1 MSKKMQK
8 IDTIFAFCVVN
19 SKICVT
25 FVNRINFLIK
35 FIVTMKKFFT
45 LTAVLA
51 AALTLSSCDCFK
63 KMAQNPDGIEVTCTP
78 EVLVLN
84 NGKIAADVSAT
95 IPAAYFNKKAALKVT
110 PVLFFEGG
118 AVAGETLLLQG
129 EKVASN
135 GMVVSSKEAMSINRH
150 IEFDYQPAMD
160 ACELKL
166 LVEVKCKSGKCK
178 EFTLINANTGAVL
191 TAEQLA
197 VVAKEDEAAYALKSE
212 CGRKIA
218 TGLNILQKDID
229 FAVAMAPEVNNYK
242 NVNTTVV
249 TADLVYKIN
258 SSVLSKKA
266 AATEEVNALKESV
279 ESYLGNDRAAQS
291 VYVKGYASPDG
302 PEKFNDKLSD
312 KRSQSGLKA
321 VQQLLK
327 DTGLTI
333 DAAAYG
339 EDWEGFKQAVAA
351 SDIKDKD
358 LILQVLSMYSSSA
371 EREKEI
377 KNLASVFSD
386 LKTEVLPQLRR
397 AQIVN
402 TIDVT
407 GKTDAE
413 MVALIQ
419 QGRTAELALEELL
432 HIAEV
437 NPEVAEVALKAAA
450 ENYNDPRAYNN
461 LGIVLAKEG
470 DYDGA
475 LKALDK
481 AAKAGSKSEE
491 LNNNYALVYLAMG
504 ETNKAA
510 VYAQGANAEVQAL
523 AAAANGEYAAAS
535 QNLEGYNAALAQV
548 QQGNLAAAKSS
559 LAEDESAKADYLR
572 AVIAAKEGNNDVAK
586 AALQSAIAKDP
597 SLAKKAAKDV
607 NLATL
612 R

>member
-1 MSKKMQK
+1 
-8 IDTIFAFCVVN
+8 
-19 SKICVT
+19 
-25 FVNRINFLIK
+25 
-35 FIVTMKKFFT
+35 MKKIFT
-45 LTAVLA
+45 LTVVLA

-63 KMAQNPDGIEVTCTP
+63 KMAKDPAAIQVTCTP

-84 NGKIAADVSAT
+84 NGKIAADVTAT
-95 IPAAYFNKKAALKVT
+95 IPSDYFNKKAALQVT

-129 EKVASN
+129 SKVKAN
-135 GMVVSSKEAMSINRH
+135 GLVVDNGETMSLTRH
-150 IEFDYQPAMD
+150 LEFDYQPAMD

-178 EFTLINANTGAVL
+178 EFTLINANNGAIL
-191 TAEQLA
+191 TKEQLE
-197 VVAKEDEAAYALKSE
+197 VVAKNDEAAYALKSE

-218 TGLNILQKDID
+218 VGLNVLQKDID
-229 FAVAMAPEVNNYK
+229 FASAMATEQNNYK

-266 AATEEVNALKESV
+266 TETEEVAALKSSV
-279 ESYLGNDRAAQS
+279 EGYLNNDRAAQS

-321 VQQLLK
+321 VQKLLA
-327 DTGLTI
+327 DTGLNI

-339 EDWEGFKQAVAA
+339 EDWDGFKAAVAA

-358 LILQVLSMYSSSA
+358 LILQVLSMYTSSA

-377 KNLASVFSD
+377 KNLASVFGA
-386 LKTEVLPQLRR
+386 LKTDVLPQLRR

-413 MVALIQ
+413 MVALIKE
-419 QGRTAELALEELL
+419 GRASELSLEELL
-432 HIAEV
+432 HIAEAQ
-437 NPEVAEVALKAAA
+437 PEVAEVALKTAA
-450 ENYNDPRAYNN
+450 ETYNDARAYNN
-461 LGIVLAKEG
+461 LAIALAKQG
-470 DYDGA
+470 DFDGA
-475 LKALDK
+475 LKALDN

-491 LNNNYALVYLAMG
+491 LNDNYALVYLAMG
-504 ETNKAA
+504 ETDKAA
-510 VYAQGANAEVQAL
+510 TYAQGANAEVQAL
-523 AAAANGEYAAAS
+523 AAAAQGEYAAAS
-535 QNLEGYNAALAQV
+535 KNLEGYNAAIVQV
-548 QQGNLAAAKSS
+548 QEGNLAAAKNSI
-559 LAEDESAKADYLR
+559 ANDDSAKADYLR
-572 AVIAAKEGNNDVAK
+572 AVIAAKEGNTEEAK
-586 AALQSAIAKDP
+586 AALQTAISKDA

-607 NLATL
+607 NLAAL

>member
-1 MSKKMQK
+1 
-8 IDTIFAFCVVN
+8 
-19 SKICVT
+19 
-25 FVNRINFLIK
+25 
-35 FIVTMKKFFT
+35 MKKILT
-45 LTAVLA
+45 LTVVLA

-63 KMAQNPDGIEVTCTP
+63 KMAKNPDAIQVTCTP

-84 NGKIAADVSAT
+84 NGKIAADLSAS
-95 IPAAYFNKKAALKVT
+95 IPADYFNKKAALQVT

-118 AVAGETLLLQG
+118 AVAGETILLQG
-129 EKVASN
+129 EKIEAN
-135 GMVVSSKEAMSINRH
+135 GLVVTNGETMSLTRH

-166 LVEVKCKSGKCK
+166 LVEVKCKGGKCK
-178 EFTLINANTGAVL
+178 EFTLINANTGAIL
-191 TAEQLA
+191 TAEQLE
-197 VVAKEDEAAYALKSE
+197 VVAKNDEAAYALKSE
-212 CGRKIA
+212 CGRKVA
-218 TGLNILQKDID
+218 VGLNVLQKDID
-229 FAVAMAPEVNNYK
+229 FASAMATEQNNYK

-266 AATEEVNALKESV
+266 TETAEVAALKESV
-279 ESYLGNDRAAQS
+279 EGYLNNDRAAQS

-321 VQQLLK
+321 VQKLLAE
-327 DTGLTI
+327 TGLNI

-339 EDWEGFKQAVAA
+339 EDWDGFKAAVAA

-358 LILQVLSMYSSSA
+358 LILQVLGMYTSSA

-377 KNLASVFSD
+377 KNLASVFGA
-386 LKTEVLPQLRR
+386 LKTDVLPQLRR

-413 MVALIQ
+413 MVALIKE
-419 QGRTAELALEELL
+419 GRVAELSLEELL

-437 NPEVAEVALKAAA
+437 EPSVAEVALKAAA
-450 ENYNDPRAYNN
+450 ETYNDARAYNN
-461 LGIVLAKEG
+461 LAIALAKQG
-470 DYDGA
+470 DFDGA

-491 LNNNYALVYLAMG
+491 LNDNYALVYLAMG
-504 ETNKAA
+504 ETDKAA
-510 VYAQGANAEVQAL
+510 TYAQGANAEVQAL
-523 AAAANGEYAAAS
+523 AAAAKGEYAAAS
-535 QNLEGYNAALAQV
+535 KNLEGYNAAIVQV
-548 QQGNLAAAKSS
+548 QEGNLAAAKNSI
-559 LAEDESAKADYLR
+559 ANDESAKADYLR
-572 AVIAAKEGNNDVAK
+572 AVIAAKEGNVEAAK
-586 AALQSAIAKDP
+586 AALQTAISKDA

-607 NLATL
+607 NLAAL

>member
-1 MSKKMQK
+1 
-8 IDTIFAFCVVN
+8 
-19 SKICVT
+19 
-25 FVNRINFLIK
+25 
-35 FIVTMKKFFT
+35 MKKILT
-45 LTAVLA
+45 LTVVLA

-63 KMAQNPDGIEVTCTP
+63 KMAKNPDAIQVTCTP

-84 NGKIAADVSAT
+84 NGKIAADLSAS
-95 IPAAYFNKKAALKVT
+95 IPADYFNKKAALQVT

-118 AVAGETLLLQG
+118 AVAGETILLQG
-129 EKVASN
+129 EKIEAN
-135 GMVVSSKEAMSINRH
+135 GLVVTNGETMSLTRH

-166 LVEVKCKSGKCK
+166 LVEVKCKGGKCK
-178 EFTLINANTGAVL
+178 EFTLVNANTGAIL
-191 TAEQLA
+191 TAEQLE
-197 VVAKEDEAAYALKSE
+197 VVAKDDEAAYALKSE
-212 CGRKIA
+212 CGRKVA
-218 TGLNILQKDID
+218 VGLNVLQKDID
-229 FAVAMAPEVNNYK
+229 FASAMATEQNNYK

-266 AATEEVNALKESV
+266 TQTAEVAALKESV
-279 ESYLGNDRAAQS
+279 EGYLNNDRAAQS

-321 VQQLLK
+321 VQKLLAE
-327 DTGLTI
+327 TGLNI

-339 EDWEGFKQAVAA
+339 EDWDGFKAAVAA

-358 LILQVLSMYSSSA
+358 LILQVLGMYTSSA

-377 KNLASVFSD
+377 KNLASVFGA
-386 LKTEVLPQLRR
+386 LKTDVLPQLRR

-413 MVALIQ
+413 MVALIKE
-419 QGRTAELALEELL
+419 GRVAELSLEELL

-437 NPEVAEVALKAAA
+437 EPSVAEAALKAAA
-450 ENYNDPRAYNN
+450 ETYNDARAYNN
-461 LGIVLAKEG
+461 LAIALAKQG
-470 DYDGA
+470 DFDGA

-491 LNNNYALVYLAMG
+491 LNDNYALVYLAMG
-504 ETNKAA
+504 ETDKAA
-510 VYAQGANAEVQAL
+510 TYAQGANAEVQAL
-523 AAAANGEYAAAS
+523 AAAAKGEYAAAS
-535 QNLEGYNAALAQV
+535 KNLEGYNAAIVQV
-548 QQGNLAAAKSS
+548 QEGNLAAAKNSI
-559 LAEDESAKADYLR
+559 ANDESAKADYLR
-572 AVIAAKEGNNDVAK
+572 AVIAAKEGNVEAAK
-586 AALQSAIAKDP
+586 AALQTAISKDA

-607 NLATL
+607 NLAAL

>member
-1 MSKKMQK
+1 
-8 IDTIFAFCVVN
+8 
-19 SKICVT
+19 
-25 FVNRINFLIK
+25 
-35 FIVTMKKFFT
+35 MKKIFT
-45 LTAVLA
+45 LTVVLA

-63 KMAQNPDGIEVTCTP
+63 KMAKDPAAIQVTCTP

-84 NGKIAADVSAT
+84 NGKIAADVTAT
-95 IPAAYFNKKAALKVT
+95 IPSDYFNKKAALQVT

-129 EKVASN
+129 SKVKAN
-135 GMVVSSKEAMSINRH
+135 GLVVDNGETMSLTRH
-150 IEFDYQPAMD
+150 LEFDYQPAMD

-178 EFTLINANTGAVL
+178 EFTLINANNGAIL
-191 TAEQLA
+191 TKEQLE
-197 VVAKEDEAAYALKSE
+197 VVAKNDEAAYALKSE

-218 TGLNILQKDID
+218 VGLNVLQKDID
-229 FAVAMAPEVNNYK
+229 FASAMATEQNNYK

-266 AATEEVNALKESV
+266 TETEEVAALKSSV
-279 ESYLGNDRAAQS
+279 EGYLNNDRAAQS

-321 VQQLLK
+321 VQKLLA
-327 DTGLTI
+327 DTGLNI

-339 EDWEGFKQAVAA
+339 EDWDGFKAAVAA

-358 LILQVLSMYSSSA
+358 LILQVLSLYTSSA

-377 KNLASVFSD
+377 KNLASVFGA
-386 LKTEVLPQLRR
+386 LKTDVLPQLRR

-413 MVALIQ
+413 MVALIKE
-419 QGRTAELALEELL
+419 GRASELSLEELL
-432 HIAEV
+432 HIAEAQ
-437 NPEVAEVALKAAA
+437 PEVAEVALKTAA
-450 ENYNDPRAYNN
+450 ETYNDARAYNN
-461 LGIVLAKEG
+461 LAIALAKQG
-470 DYDGA
+470 DFDGA
-475 LKALDK
+475 LKALDN

-491 LNNNYALVYLAMG
+491 LNDNYALVYLAMG
-504 ETNKAA
+504 ETDKAA
-510 VYAQGANAEVQAL
+510 TYAQGANAEVQAL
-523 AAAANGEYAAAS
+523 AAAAQGEYAAAS
-535 QNLEGYNAALAQV
+535 KNLEGYNAAIVQV
-548 QQGNLAAAKSS
+548 QEGNLAAAKNSI
-559 LAEDESAKADYLR
+559 ANDDSAKADYLR
-572 AVIAAKEGNNDVAK
+572 AVIAAKEGNTEEAK
-586 AALQSAIAKDP
+586 AALQTAISKDA

-607 NLATL
+607 NLASL

>member
-1 MSKKMQK
+1 
-8 IDTIFAFCVVN
+8 
-19 SKICVT
+19 
-25 FVNRINFLIK
+25 
-35 FIVTMKKFFT
+35 MKKILT
-45 LTAVLA
+45 LTVVLA

-63 KMAQNPDGIEVTCTP
+63 KMAKNPDAIQVTCTP

-84 NGKIAADVSAT
+84 NGKIAADLSAS
-95 IPAAYFNKKAALKVT
+95 IPADYFNKKAALQVT

-118 AVAGETLLLQG
+118 AVAGETILLQG
-129 EKVASN
+129 EKIEANGLVVSN
-135 GMVVSSKEAMSINRH
+135 GETMSLTRH

-166 LVEVKCKSGKCK
+166 LVEVKCKGGKCK
-178 EFTLINANTGAVL
+178 EFTLINANTGAIL
-191 TAEQLA
+191 TAEQLE
-197 VVAKEDEAAYALKSE
+197 VVAKNDEAAYALKSE
-212 CGRKIA
+212 CGRKVA
-218 TGLNILQKDID
+218 VGLNVLQKDID
-229 FAVAMAPEVNNYK
+229 FASAMATEQNNYK

-266 AATEEVNALKESV
+266 TQTAEVAALKESV
-279 ESYLGNDRAAQS
+279 EGYLNNDRAAQS

-321 VQQLLK
+321 VQKLLAE
-327 DTGLTI
+327 TGLKI

-339 EDWEGFKQAVAA
+339 EDWDGFKAAVAA

-358 LILQVLSMYSSSA
+358 LILQVLGMYTSSA

-377 KNLASVFSD
+377 KNLASVFGA
-386 LKTEVLPQLRR
+386 LKTDVLPQLRR

-413 MVALIQ
+413 MVALIKE
-419 QGRTAELALEELL
+419 GRVAELSLEELL

-437 NPEVAEVALKAAA
+437 EPAVAEVALKAAA
-450 ENYNDPRAYNN
+450 ETYNDARAYNN
-461 LGIVLAKEG
+461 LAIALAKQG
-470 DYDGA
+470 DFDGA

-491 LNNNYALVYLAMG
+491 LNDNYALVYLAMG
-504 ETNKAA
+504 ETDKAA
-510 VYAQGANAEVQAL
+510 TYAQGANAEVQAL
-523 AAAANGEYAAAS
+523 AAAAKGEYAAAS
-535 QNLEGYNAALAQV
+535 KNLEGYNAAIVQV
-548 QQGNLAAAKSS
+548 QEGNLAAAKNSI
-559 LAEDESAKADYLR
+559 ANDESAKADYLR
-572 AVIAAKEGNNDVAK
+572 AVIAAKEGNVEAAK
-586 AALQSAIAKDP
+586 AALQTAISKDA

-607 NLATL
+607 NLASL

>member
-1 MSKKMQK
+1 
-8 IDTIFAFCVVN
+8 
-19 SKICVT
+19 
-25 FVNRINFLIK
+25 
-35 FIVTMKKFFT
+35 MKKIFT
-45 LTAVLA
+45 LTVVLA

-63 KMAQNPDGIEVTCTP
+63 KMAKDPAAIQVTCTP

-84 NGKIAADVSAT
+84 NGKIAADVTAT
-95 IPAAYFNKKAALKVT
+95 IPSDYFNKKAALQVT

-129 EKVASN
+129 SKVKAN
-135 GMVVSSKEAMSINRH
+135 GLVVDNGETMSLTRH
-150 IEFDYQPAMD
+150 LEFDYQPAMD

-178 EFTLINANTGAVL
+178 EFTLINANNGAIL
-191 TAEQLA
+191 TKEQLE
-197 VVAKEDEAAYALKSE
+197 VVAKNDEAAYALKSE

-218 TGLNILQKDID
+218 VGLNVLQKDID
-229 FAVAMAPEVNNYK
+229 FASAMATEQNNYK

-266 AATEEVNALKESV
+266 TETEEVAALKSSV
-279 ESYLGNDRAAQS
+279 EGYLNNDRAAQS

-321 VQQLLK
+321 VQKLLA
-327 DTGLTI
+327 DTGLNI

-339 EDWEGFKQAVAA
+339 EDWVGFKAAVAA

-358 LILQVLSMYSSSA
+358 LIIQVLSMYTSSA

-377 KNLASVFSD
+377 KNLASVFGAR
-386 LKTEVLPQLRR
+386 KTDVLPQLRR

-413 MVALIQ
+413 MVALIKE
-419 QGRTAELALEELL
+419 GRASELSLEELL
-432 HIAEV
+432 HIAEAQ
-437 NPEVAEVALKAAA
+437 PEVAEVALKTAA
-450 ENYNDPRAYNN
+450 ETYNDARAYNN
-461 LGIVLAKEG
+461 LAIALAKQG
-470 DYDGA
+470 DFDGA
-475 LKALDK
+475 LKALDN

-491 LNNNYALVYLAMG
+491 LNDNYALVYLAMG
-504 ETNKAA
+504 ETDKAA
-510 VYAQGANAEVQAL
+510 TYAQGANAEVQAL
-523 AAAANGEYAAAS
+523 AAAAQGEYAAAS
-535 QNLEGYNAALAQV
+535 KNLEGYNAAIVQV
-548 QQGNLAAAKSS
+548 QEGNLAAAKNSI
-559 LAEDESAKADYLR
+559 ANDDSAKADYLR
-572 AVIAAKEGNNDVAK
+572 AVIAAKEGNTEEAK
-586 AALQSAIAKDP
+586 AALQTAISKDA

-607 NLATL
+607 NLASL

>member
-1 MSKKMQK
+1 
-8 IDTIFAFCVVN
+8 
-19 SKICVT
+19 
-25 FVNRINFLIK
+25 
-35 FIVTMKKFFT
+35 MKKIFT
-45 LTAVLA
+45 LTVVLA

-63 KMAQNPDGIEVTCTP
+63 KMAKDPAAIQVTCTP

-84 NGKIAADVSAT
+84 NGKIAADVTAT
-95 IPAAYFNKKAALKVT
+95 IPSDYFNKKAALQVT

-129 EKVASN
+129 SKVKAN
-135 GMVVSSKEAMSINRH
+135 GLVVDNGETMSLTRH
-150 IEFDYQPAMD
+150 LEFDYQPAMD

-178 EFTLINANTGAVL
+178 EFTLINANNGAIL
-191 TAEQLA
+191 TKEQLE
-197 VVAKEDEAAYALKSE
+197 VVAKNDEAAYALKSE

-218 TGLNILQKDID
+218 VGLNVLQKDID
-229 FAVAMAPEVNNYK
+229 FASAMATEQNNYK

-266 AATEEVNALKESV
+266 TETEEVAALKSSV
-279 ESYLGNDRAAQS
+279 EGYLNNDRAAQS

-321 VQQLLK
+321 VQKLLA
-327 DTGLTI
+327 DTGLNI

-339 EDWEGFKQAVAA
+339 EDWDGFKAAVAA

-358 LILQVLSMYSSSA
+358 LILQVLSMYTSSA

-377 KNLASVFSD
+377 KNLASVFGA
-386 LKTEVLPQLRR
+386 LKTDVLPQLRR

-413 MVALIQ
+413 MIALIKE
-419 QGRTAELALEELL
+419 GRASELSLEELL
-432 HIAEV
+432 HIAEAQ
-437 NPEVAEVALKAAA
+437 PEVAEVALKTAA
-450 ENYNDPRAYNN
+450 ETYNDARAYNN
-461 LGIVLAKEG
+461 LAIALAKQG
-470 DYDGA
+470 DFDGA
-475 LKALDK
+475 LKALDN

-491 LNNNYALVYLAMG
+491 LNDNYALVYLAMG
-504 ETNKAA
+504 ETDKAA
-510 VYAQGANAEVQAL
+510 TYAQGANAEVQAL
-523 AAAANGEYAAAS
+523 AAAAQGEYAAAS
-535 QNLEGYNAALAQV
+535 KNLEGYNAAIVQV
-548 QQGNLAAAKSS
+548 QEGNLAAAKNSI
-559 LAEDESAKADYLR
+559 ANDDSAKADYLR
-572 AVIAAKEGNNDVAK
+572 AVIAAKEGNTEEAK
-586 AALQSAIAKDP
+586 AALQTAISKDA

-607 NLATL
+607 NLASL

>member
-1 MSKKMQK
+1 
-8 IDTIFAFCVVN
+8 
-19 SKICVT
+19 
-25 FVNRINFLIK
+25 
-35 FIVTMKKFFT
+35 MKKILT
-45 LTAVLA
+45 LTVVLA

-63 KMAQNPDGIEVTCTP
+63 KMAKNPDAIEVTCTP

-84 NGKIAADVSAT
+84 NGKIAADLSAT
-95 IPAAYFNKKAALKVT
+95 IPADYFNKKAALKVT
-110 PVLFFEGG
+110 PVIFFEGG
-118 AVAGETLLLQG
+118 AVAGETIVLQG
-129 EKVASN
+129 EKVVAN
-135 GMVVSSKEAMSINRH
+135 GMVVTNGETMNLTRH

-166 LVEVKCKSGKCK
+166 LVEVKCKGGKCK
-178 EFTLINANTGAVL
+178 EFTLVNANTGAIL
-191 TAEQLA
+191 TAEQLE
-197 VVAKEDEAAYALKSE
+197 VVAKDDEAAYALKSE
-212 CGRKIA
+212 CGRKVA
-218 TGLNILQKDID
+218 TGLNTLQKDID
-229 FAVAMAPEVNNYK
+229 FASAMAVEQNNYK

-266 AATEEVNALKESV
+266 TQTAEVAALKESV
-279 ESYLGNDRAAQS
+279 EGYLNNDRAAQS

-321 VQQLLK
+321 VQKLLAE
-327 DTGLTI
+327 TGLNI

-339 EDWEGFKQAVAA
+339 EDWDGFKAAVAA

-358 LILQVLSMYSSSA
+358 LILQVLGMYSSSA

-377 KNLASVFSD
+377 KNLASVFGD
-386 LKTEVLPQLRR
+386 LKTEILPQLRR

-413 MVALIQ
+413 MVALIN
-419 QGRTAELALEELL
+419 QGRVAELSLEELL

-437 NPEVAEVALKAAA
+437 EPAVAEVALKAAA
-450 ENYNDPRAYNN
+450 ETYNDARAYNN
-461 LGIVLAKEG
+461 LAITLAKQG

-491 LNNNYALVYLAMG
+491 LNDNYALVYLAMG
-504 ETNKAA
+504 ETDKAA
-510 VYAQGANAEVQAL
+510 AYAQGANAEVQAL
-523 AAAANGEYAAAS
+523 AAAATGEYAAAS
-535 QNLEGYNAALAQV
+535 KNLEGYNAAIVQV
-548 QQGNLAAAKSS
+548 QEGNLAAAKNSI
-559 LAEDESAKADYLR
+559 ANDESAKADYLR
-572 AVIAAKEGNNDVAK
+572 AVIAAKEGNTEEAK
-586 AALQSAIAKDP
+586 AALQLAISKDA

-607 NLATL
+607 NLASL

>member
-1 MSKKMQK
+1 
-8 IDTIFAFCVVN
+8 
-19 SKICVT
+19 
-25 FVNRINFLIK
+25 
-35 FIVTMKKFFT
+35 MKKILT
-45 LTAVLA
+45 LTVVLA

-63 KMAQNPDGIEVTCTP
+63 KMAKNPDAIEVTCTP

-84 NGKIAADVSAT
+84 NGKIAADLSAT
-95 IPAAYFNKKAALKVT
+95 IPADYFNKKAALKVT
-110 PVLFFEGG
+110 PVIFFEGG
-118 AVAGETLLLQG
+118 AVAGETIVLQG
-129 EKVASN
+129 EKVVAN
-135 GMVVSSKEAMSINRH
+135 GMVVTNGETMNLTRH

-166 LVEVKCKSGKCK
+166 LVEVKCKGGKCK
-178 EFTLINANTGAVL
+178 EFTLVNANTGAIL
-191 TAEQLA
+191 TAEQLE
-197 VVAKEDEAAYALKSE
+197 VVAKDDEAAYALKSE
-212 CGRKIA
+212 CGRKVA
-218 TGLNILQKDID
+218 TGLNTLQKDID
-229 FAVAMAPEVNNYK
+229 FASAMAVEQNNYK

-266 AATEEVNALKESV
+266 TQTAEVAALKESV
-279 ESYLGNDRAAQS
+279 EGYLNNDRAAQS

-321 VQQLLK
+321 VQKLLAE
-327 DTGLTI
+327 TGLNI

-339 EDWEGFKQAVAA
+339 EDWDGFKAAVAA

-358 LILQVLSMYSSSA
+358 LILQVLGMYSSSA

-377 KNLASVFSD
+377 KNLASVFGD
-386 LKTEVLPQLRR
+386 LKTEILPQLRR

-413 MVALIQ
+413 MVALIN
-419 QGRTAELALEELL
+419 QGRIAELSLEELL

-437 NPEVAEVALKAAA
+437 EPAVAEVALKAAA
-450 ENYNDPRAYNN
+450 ETYNDARAYNN
-461 LGIVLAKEG
+461 LAITLAKQG

-491 LNNNYALVYLAMG
+491 LNDNYALVYLAMG
-504 ETNKAA
+504 ETDKAA
-510 VYAQGANAEVQAL
+510 AYAQGANAEVQAL
-523 AAAANGEYAAAS
+523 AAAATGEYAAAS
-535 QNLEGYNAALAQV
+535 KNLEGYNAAIVQV
-548 QQGNLAAAKSS
+548 QEGNLAAAKNSI
-559 LAEDESAKADYLR
+559 ANDESAKADYLR
-572 AVIAAKEGNNDVAK
+572 AVIAAKEGNAEEAK
-586 AALQSAIAKDP
+586 AALQLAISKDA

-607 NLATL
+607 NLASL

>member
-1 MSKKMQK
+1 
-8 IDTIFAFCVVN
+8 
-19 SKICVT
+19 
-25 FVNRINFLIK
+25 
-35 FIVTMKKFFT
+35 MKKILT

-63 KMAQNPDGIEVTCTP
+63 KMAKNPDAIEVTCTP

-84 NGKIAADVSAT
+84 NGKIAADLSAT
-95 IPAAYFNKKAALKVT
+95 IPADYFNKKAALKVT
-110 PVLFFEGG
+110 PVIFFEGG
-118 AVAGETLLLQG
+118 AVAGETIVLQG
-129 EKVASN
+129 EKVVAN
-135 GMVVSSKEAMSINRH
+135 GMVVTNGETMNLTRH

-166 LVEVKCKSGKCK
+166 LVEVKCKGGKCK
-178 EFTLINANTGAVL
+178 EFTLVNANTGAIL
-191 TAEQLA
+191 TAEQLE
-197 VVAKEDEAAYALKSE
+197 VVAKDDEAAYALKSE
-212 CGRKIA
+212 CGRKVA
-218 TGLNILQKDID
+218 VGLNVLQKDID
-229 FAVAMAPEVNNYK
+229 FASAMAVEQNNYK

-266 AATEEVNALKESV
+266 TQTAEVAALKESV
-279 ESYLGNDRAAQS
+279 EGYLNNDRAAQS

-321 VQQLLK
+321 VQKLLA
-327 DTGLTI
+327 DTGLNI

-339 EDWEGFKQAVAA
+339 EDWDGFKAAVAA

-358 LILQVLSMYSSSA
+358 LILQVLGMYSSSA

-377 KNLASVFSD
+377 KNLASVFGD
-386 LKTEVLPQLRR
+386 LKTEILPQLRR

-413 MVALIQ
+413 MVALIN
-419 QGRTAELALEELL
+419 QGRVAELSLEELL

-437 NPEVAEVALKAAA
+437 EPAVAEVALKAAA
-450 ENYNDPRAYNN
+450 ETYNDARAYNN
-461 LGIVLAKEG
+461 LAIALAKEG

-491 LNNNYALVYLAMG
+491 LNDNYALVYLAMG
-504 ETNKAA
+504 ETDKAA
-510 VYAQGANAEVQAL
+510 AYAQGANAEVQAL
-523 AAAANGEYAAAS
+523 AAAATGEYAAAS
-535 QNLEGYNAALAQV
+535 KNLEGYNAAIVQV
-548 QQGNLAAAKSS
+548 QEGNLAAAKNSI
-559 LAEDESAKADYLR
+559 ANDESAKADYLR
-572 AVIAAKEGNNDVAK
+572 AVIAAKEGNTEEAK
-586 AALQSAIAKDP
+586 AALQLAISKDA

-607 NLATL
+607 NLASL

>member
-1 MSKKMQK
+1 
-8 IDTIFAFCVVN
+8 
-19 SKICVT
+19 
-25 FVNRINFLIK
+25 
-35 FIVTMKKFFT
+35 MKKIFT
-45 LTAVLA
+45 LTVVLA

-63 KMAQNPDGIEVTCTP
+63 KMAKDPAAIQVTCTP

-84 NGKIAADVSAT
+84 NGKIAADVTAT
-95 IPAAYFNKKAALKVT
+95 IPSDYFNKKAALQVT

-129 EKVASN
+129 SKVKAN
-135 GMVVSSKEAMSINRH
+135 GLVVDNGETMSLTRH
-150 IEFDYQPAMD
+150 LEFDYQPAMD

-178 EFTLINANTGAVL
+178 EFTLINANNGAIL
-191 TAEQLA
+191 TKEQLE
-197 VVAKEDEAAYALKSE
+197 VVAKNDEAAYALKSE

-218 TGLNILQKDID
+218 VGLNVLQKDID
-229 FAVAMAPEVNNYK
+229 FASAMATEQNNYK

-266 AATEEVNALKESV
+266 TETEEVAALKSSV
-279 ESYLGNDRAAQS
+279 EGYLNNDRAAQS

-321 VQQLLK
+321 VQKLLA
-327 DTGLTI
+327 DTGLNI

-339 EDWEGFKQAVAA
+339 EDWDGFKAAVAA

-358 LILQVLSMYSSSA
+358 LILQVLSMYTSSA

-377 KNLASVFSD
+377 KNLASVFGA
-386 LKTEVLPQLRR
+386 LKTDVLPQLRR

-413 MVALIQ
+413 MVALIKE
-419 QGRTAELALEELL
+419 GRASELSLEELL
-432 HIAEV
+432 HIAEAQ
-437 NPEVAEVALKAAA
+437 PEVAEVALKTAA
-450 ENYNDPRAYNN
+450 ETYNDALAYNN
-461 LGIVLAKEG
+461 LAIALAKQG
-470 DYDGA
+470 DFDGA
-475 LKALDK
+475 LKALDN

-491 LNNNYALVYLAMG
+491 LNDNYALVYLAMG
-504 ETNKAA
+504 ETDKAA
-510 VYAQGANAEVQAL
+510 TYAQGANAEVQAL
-523 AAAANGEYAAAS
+523 AAAAQGEYAAAS
-535 QNLEGYNAALAQV
+535 KNLEGYNAAIVQV
-548 QQGNLAAAKSS
+548 QEGNLAAAKNSI
-559 LAEDESAKADYLR
+559 ANDDSAKADYLR
-572 AVIAAKEGNNDVAK
+572 AVIAAKEGNTEEAK
-586 AALQSAIAKDP
+586 AALQTAISKDA

-607 NLATL
+607 NLASL

>member
-1 MSKKMQK
+1 
-8 IDTIFAFCVVN
+8 
-19 SKICVT
+19 
-25 FVNRINFLIK
+25 
-35 FIVTMKKFFT
+35 MKKILT
-45 LTAVLA
+45 LTVVLA

-63 KMAQNPDGIEVTCTP
+63 KMAKNPDAIQVTCTP

-84 NGKIAADVSAT
+84 NGKIAADLSAS
-95 IPAAYFNKKAALKVT
+95 IPADYFNKKAALQVT

-129 EKVASN
+129 EKIEAN
-135 GMVVSSKEAMSINRH
+135 GLVVTNGETMSLTRH

-166 LVEVKCKSGKCK
+166 LVEVKCKGGKCK
-178 EFTLINANTGAVL
+178 EFTLINANTGAIL
-191 TAEQLA
+191 TAEQLE
-197 VVAKEDEAAYALKSE
+197 VVAKNDEAAYALKSE
-212 CGRKIA
+212 CGRKVA
-218 TGLNILQKDID
+218 VGLNVLQKDID
-229 FAVAMAPEVNNYK
+229 FASAMATEQNNYK

-266 AATEEVNALKESV
+266 TQTAEVAALKESV
-279 ESYLGNDRAAQS
+279 EGYLNNDRAAQS

-321 VQQLLK
+321 VQKLLAE
-327 DTGLTI
+327 TGLNI

-339 EDWEGFKQAVAA
+339 EDWDGFKAAVAA

-358 LILQVLSMYSSSA
+358 LILQVLGMYTSSA

-377 KNLASVFSD
+377 KNLASVFGA
-386 LKTEVLPQLRR
+386 LKTDVLPQLRR

-413 MVALIQ
+413 MVALIKE
-419 QGRTAELALEELL
+419 GRVAELSLEELL

-437 NPEVAEVALKAAA
+437 EPSVAEVALKAAA
-450 ENYNDPRAYNN
+450 ETYNDARAYNN
-461 LGIVLAKEG
+461 LAIALAKQG
-470 DYDGA
+470 DFDGA

-491 LNNNYALVYLAMG
+491 LNDNYALVYLAMG
-504 ETNKAA
+504 ETDKAA
-510 VYAQGANAEVQAL
+510 TYAQGANAEVQAL
-523 AAAANGEYAAAS
+523 AAAAKGEYAAAS
-535 QNLEGYNAALAQV
+535 KNLEGYNAAIVQV
-548 QQGNLAAAKSS
+548 QEGNLAAAKNSI
-559 LAEDESAKADYLR
+559 ANDESAKADYLR
-572 AVIAAKEGNNDVAK
+572 AVIAAKEGNVEAAK
-586 AALQSAIAKDP
+586 AALQTAISKDA

-607 NLATL
+607 NLAAL

>member
-1 MSKKMQK
+1 
-8 IDTIFAFCVVN
+8 
-19 SKICVT
+19 
-25 FVNRINFLIK
+25 
-35 FIVTMKKFFT
+35 MKKILT
-45 LTAVLA
+45 LTVVLA

-63 KMAQNPDGIEVTCTP
+63 KMAKNPDAIQVTCTP

-84 NGKIAADVSAT
+84 NGKIAADLSAS
-95 IPAAYFNKKAALKVT
+95 IPADYFNKKAALQVT

-118 AVAGETLLLQG
+118 AVAGETILLQG
-129 EKVASN
+129 EKIEAN
-135 GMVVSSKEAMSINRH
+135 GLVVTNGETMSLTRH

-166 LVEVKCKSGKCK
+166 LVEVKCKGGKCK
-178 EFTLINANTGAVL
+178 EFTLINANTGAIL
-191 TAEQLA
+191 TAEQLE
-197 VVAKEDEAAYALKSE
+197 VVAKNDEAAYALKSE
-212 CGRKIA
+212 CGRKVA
-218 TGLNILQKDID
+218 VGLNVLQKDID
-229 FAVAMAPEVNNYK
+229 FASAMATEQNNYK

-266 AATEEVNALKESV
+266 TQTAEVAALKESV
-279 ESYLGNDRAAQS
+279 EGYLNNDRAAQS

-321 VQQLLK
+321 VQKLLAE
-327 DTGLTI
+327 TGLNI

-339 EDWEGFKQAVAA
+339 EDWDGFKAAVAA

-358 LILQVLSMYSSSA
+358 LILQVLGMYTSSA

-377 KNLASVFSD
+377 KNLASVFGA
-386 LKTEVLPQLRR
+386 LKTDVLPQLRR

-413 MVALIQ
+413 MVALIKE
-419 QGRTAELALEELL
+419 GRVAELSLEELL

-437 NPEVAEVALKAAA
+437 EPSVAEVALKAAA
-450 ENYNDPRAYNN
+450 ETYNDARAYNN
-461 LGIVLAKEG
+461 LAIALAKQG
-470 DYDGA
+470 DFDSA

-491 LNNNYALVYLAMG
+491 LNDNYALVYLAMG
-504 ETNKAA
+504 ETDKAA
-510 VYAQGANAEVQAL
+510 TYAQGANAEVQAL
-523 AAAANGEYAAAS
+523 AAAAKGEYAAAS
-535 QNLEGYNAALAQV
+535 KNLEGYNAAIVQV
-548 QQGNLAAAKSS
+548 QEGNLAAAKNSI
-559 LAEDESAKADYLR
+559 ANDESAKADYLR
-572 AVIAAKEGNNDVAK
+572 AVIAAKEGNVEAAK
-586 AALQSAIAKDP
+586 AALQTAISKDA

-607 NLATL
+607 NLAAL

>member
-1 MSKKMQK
+1 
-8 IDTIFAFCVVN
+8 
-19 SKICVT
+19 
-25 FVNRINFLIK
+25 
-35 FIVTMKKFFT
+35 MKKILT
-45 LTAVLA
+45 LTVVLA

-63 KMAQNPDGIEVTCTP
+63 KMAKNPDAIQVTCTP

-84 NGKIAADVSAT
+84 NGKIAADLSAS
-95 IPAAYFNKKAALKVT
+95 IPADYFNKKAALQVT

-118 AVAGETLLLQG
+118 AVAGETILLQG
-129 EKVASN
+129 EKIEAN
-135 GMVVSSKEAMSINRH
+135 GLVVTNGETMSLTRH

-166 LVEVKCKSGKCK
+166 LVEVKCKGGKCK
-178 EFTLINANTGAVL
+178 EFTLINANTGAIL
-191 TAEQLA
+191 TAEQLE
-197 VVAKEDEAAYALKSE
+197 VVAKNDEAAYALKSE
-212 CGRKIA
+212 CGRKVA
-218 TGLNILQKDID
+218 VGLNVLQKDID
-229 FAVAMAPEVNNYK
+229 FASAMATEQNNYK

-266 AATEEVNALKESV
+266 TQTAEVAALKESV
-279 ESYLGNDRAAQS
+279 EGYLNNDRAAQS

-321 VQQLLK
+321 VQKLLAE
-327 DTGLTI
+327 TGLNI

-339 EDWEGFKQAVAA
+339 EDWDGFKAAVAA

-358 LILQVLSMYSSSA
+358 LILQVLGMYTSSA

-377 KNLASVFSD
+377 KNLASVFGA
-386 LKTEVLPQLRR
+386 LKTDVLPQLRR

-413 MVALIQ
+413 MVALIKE
-419 QGRTAELALEELL
+419 GRVAELSLEELL

-437 NPEVAEVALKAAA
+437 EPAVAEVALKAAA
-450 ENYNDPRAYNN
+450 ETYNDARAYNN
-461 LGIVLAKEG
+461 LAIALAKQG
-470 DYDGA
+470 DFDGA

-491 LNNNYALVYLAMG
+491 LNDNYALVYLAMG
-504 ETNKAA
+504 ETDKAA
-510 VYAQGANAEVQAL
+510 TYAQGANAEVQAL
-523 AAAANGEYAAAS
+523 AAAAKGEYAAAS
-535 QNLEGYNAALAQV
+535 KNLEGYNAAIVQV
-548 QQGNLAAAKSS
+548 QEGNLAAAKNSI
-559 LAEDESAKADYLR
+559 ANDESAKADYLR
-572 AVIAAKEGNNDVAK
+572 AVIAAKEGNVEAAK
-586 AALQSAIAKDP
+586 AALQTAISKDA

-607 NLATL
+607 NLAAL

>member
-1 MSKKMQK
+1 
-8 IDTIFAFCVVN
+8 
-19 SKICVT
+19 
-25 FVNRINFLIK
+25 
-35 FIVTMKKFFT
+35 MKKIFT
-45 LTAVLA
+45 LTVVLA

-63 KMAQNPDGIEVTCTP
+63 KMAKNPDAIQVSCTP

-84 NGKIAADVSAT
+84 NGKIAADLSAS
-95 IPAAYFNKKAALKVT
+95 IPADYFNVKAALKVT

-118 AVAGETLLLQG
+118 AVAGETILLQG
-129 EKVASN
+129 EKIEAN
-135 GMVVSSKEAMSINRH
+135 GLVVVKDEVMTHNRH

-178 EFTLINANTGAVL
+178 EFTLVNANTGAIL
-191 TAEQLA
+191 TAEQLE
-197 VVAKEDEAAYALKSE
+197 VIAKNDEAAYALKSE
-212 CGRKIA
+212 CGRKVA
-218 TGLNILQKDID
+218 VGLNVLQKDID
-229 FAVAMAPEVNNYK
+229 FASAMATEQNNYK

-266 AATEEVNALKESV
+266 TETEEVAALKSSV
-279 ESYLGNDRAAQS
+279 EGYLNNDRAAQS

-321 VQQLLK
+321 VQKLLAE
-327 DTGLTI
+327 TGLNI

-339 EDWEGFKQAVAA
+339 EDWDGFKAAVAA
-351 SDIKDKD
+351 SNIQDKD
-358 LILQVLSMYSSSA
+358 LILQVLGMYTSSA

-377 KNLASVFSD
+377 KNLASVFGA
-386 LKTEVLPQLRR
+386 LKTDVLPQLRR

-413 MVALIQ
+413 MVALIKE
-419 QGRTAELALEELL
+419 GRVAELNLEELL
-432 HIAEV
+432 HIAEAQ
-437 NPEVAEVALKAAA
+437 PEVAEVALKAAA
-450 ENYNDPRAYNN
+450 ETYNDARAYNN
-461 LGIVLAKEG
+461 LAITLAKQG
-470 DYDGA
+470 DFDGA

-481 AAKAGSKSEE
+481 AAKAGSKSAE
-491 LNNNYALVYLAMG
+491 LNDNYALVYLAMG
-504 ETNKAA
+504 ETDKAA
-510 VYAQGANAEVQAL
+510 SYAQGANAEVQAL
-523 AAAANGEYAAAS
+523 AAAAKGEYAAAS
-535 QNLEGYNAALAQV
+535 KNLEGYNAAIVQV
-548 QQGNLAAAKSS
+548 QEGNLAAAKNSI
-559 LAEDESAKADYLR
+559 ANDESAKADYLR
-572 AVIAAKEGNNDVAK
+572 AVIAAKEGNVEAAK
-586 AALQSAIAKDP
+586 AALQTAISKDA

-607 NLATL
+607 NLAAL

>member
-1 MSKKMQK
+1 
-8 IDTIFAFCVVN
+8 
-19 SKICVT
+19 
-25 FVNRINFLIK
+25 
-35 FIVTMKKFFT
+35 MKKILT
-45 LTAVLA
+45 LTVVLA

-63 KMAQNPDGIEVTCTP
+63 KMAKNPDAIQVTCTP

-84 NGKIAADVSAT
+84 NGKIAADLSAS
-95 IPAAYFNKKAALKVT
+95 IPADYFNKKAALQVT

-118 AVAGETLLLQG
+118 AVAGETILLQG
-129 EKVASN
+129 EKIEAN
-135 GMVVSSKEAMSINRH
+135 GLVVTNGETMSLTRH
-150 IEFDYQPAMD
+150 IEFDYQPTMD

-166 LVEVKCKSGKCK
+166 LVEVKCKGGKCK
-178 EFTLINANTGAVL
+178 EFTLINANTGAIL
-191 TAEQLA
+191 TAEQLE
-197 VVAKEDEAAYALKSE
+197 VVAKNDEAAYALKSE
-212 CGRKIA
+212 CGRKVA
-218 TGLNILQKDID
+218 VGLNVLQKDID
-229 FAVAMAPEVNNYK
+229 FASAMATEQNNYK

-266 AATEEVNALKESV
+266 TETAEVAALKESV
-279 ESYLGNDRAAQS
+279 EGYLNNDRAAQS

-321 VQQLLK
+321 VQKLLAE
-327 DTGLTI
+327 TGLNI

-339 EDWEGFKQAVAA
+339 EDWDGFKAAVAA

-358 LILQVLSMYSSSA
+358 LILQVLGMYTSSA

-377 KNLASVFSD
+377 KNLASVFGA
-386 LKTEVLPQLRR
+386 LKTDVLPQLRR

-413 MVALIQ
+413 MVALIKE
-419 QGRTAELALEELL
+419 GRVAELSLEELL

-437 NPEVAEVALKAAA
+437 EPSVAEVALKAAA
-450 ENYNDPRAYNN
+450 ETYNDARAYNN
-461 LGIVLAKEG
+461 LAIALAKQG
-470 DYDGA
+470 DFDGA

-491 LNNNYALVYLAMG
+491 LNDNYALVYLAMG
-504 ETNKAA
+504 ETDKAA
-510 VYAQGANAEVQAL
+510 TYAQGANAEVQAL
-523 AAAANGEYAAAS
+523 AAAAKGEYAAAS
-535 QNLEGYNAALAQV
+535 KNLEGYNAAIVQV
-548 QQGNLAAAKSS
+548 QEGNLAAAKNSI
-559 LAEDESAKADYLR
+559 ANDESAKADYLR
-572 AVIAAKEGNNDVAK
+572 AVIAAKEGNVEAAK
-586 AALQSAIAKDP
+586 AALQTAISKDA

-607 NLATL
+607 NLAAL

>member
-1 MSKKMQK
+1 
-8 IDTIFAFCVVN
+8 
-19 SKICVT
+19 
-25 FVNRINFLIK
+25 
-35 FIVTMKKFFT
+35 MKKILT
-45 LTAVLA
+45 LTVVLA
-51 AALTLSSCDCFK
+51 AAFTLSSCDCFK
-63 KMAQNPDGIEVTCTP
+63 KMAKNPDAIQVTCTP

-84 NGKIAADVSAT
+84 NGKIAADLSAS
-95 IPAAYFNKKAALKVT
+95 IPADYFNKKAALQVT

-118 AVAGETLLLQG
+118 AVAGETILLQG
-129 EKVASN
+129 EKIEAN
-135 GMVVSSKEAMSINRH
+135 GLVVTNGETMSLTRH

-166 LVEVKCKSGKCK
+166 LVEVKCKGGKCK
-178 EFTLINANTGAVL
+178 EFTLINANTGAIL
-191 TAEQLA
+191 TAEQLE
-197 VVAKEDEAAYALKSE
+197 VVAKNDEAAYALKSE
-212 CGRKIA
+212 CGRKVA
-218 TGLNILQKDID
+218 VGLNVLQKDID
-229 FAVAMAPEVNNYK
+229 FASAMATEQNNYK

-266 AATEEVNALKESV
+266 TQTAEVAALKESV
-279 ESYLGNDRAAQS
+279 EGYLNNDRAAQS

-321 VQQLLK
+321 VQKLLAE
-327 DTGLTI
+327 TGLNI

-339 EDWEGFKQAVAA
+339 EDWDGFKAAVAA

-358 LILQVLSMYSSSA
+358 LILQVLGMYTSSA

-377 KNLASVFSD
+377 KNLASVFGA
-386 LKTEVLPQLRR
+386 LKTDVLPQLRR

-413 MVALIQ
+413 MVALIKE
-419 QGRTAELALEELL
+419 GRVAELSLEELL

-437 NPEVAEVALKAAA
+437 EPSVAEAALKAAA
-450 ENYNDPRAYNN
+450 ETYNDARAYNN
-461 LGIVLAKEG
+461 LAIALAKQG
-470 DYDGA
+470 DFDGA

-491 LNNNYALVYLAMG
+491 LNDNYALVYLAMG
-504 ETNKAA
+504 ETDKAA
-510 VYAQGANAEVQAL
+510 TYAQGANAEVQAL
-523 AAAANGEYAAAS
+523 AAAAKGEYAAAS
-535 QNLEGYNAALAQV
+535 KNLEGYNAAIVQV
-548 QQGNLAAAKSS
+548 QEGNLAAAKNSI
-559 LAEDESAKADYLR
+559 ANDESAKADYLR
-572 AVIAAKEGNNDVAK
+572 AVIAAKEGNVEAAK
-586 AALQSAIAKDP
+586 AALQTAISKDA

-607 NLATL
+607 NLAAL

>member
-1 MSKKMQK
+1 
-8 IDTIFAFCVVN
+8 
-19 SKICVT
+19 
-25 FVNRINFLIK
+25 
-35 FIVTMKKFFT
+35 MKKIFT
-45 LTAVLA
+45 LTVVLA

-63 KMAQNPDGIEVTCTP
+63 KMAKDPAAIQVTCTP

-84 NGKIAADVSAT
+84 NGKIAADVTAT
-95 IPAAYFNKKAALKVT
+95 IPSDYFNKKAALQVT

-129 EKVASN
+129 SKVKAN
-135 GMVVSSKEAMSINRH
+135 GLVVDNGETMSLTRH
-150 IEFDYQPAMD
+150 LEFDYQPAMD

-178 EFTLINANTGAVL
+178 EFTLINANNGAIL
-191 TAEQLA
+191 TKEQLE
-197 VVAKEDEAAYALKSE
+197 VVAKNDEAAYALKSE

-218 TGLNILQKDID
+218 VGLNVLQKDID
-229 FAVAMAPEVNNYK
+229 FASAMATEQNNYK

-266 AATEEVNALKESV
+266 TETEEVAALKSSV
-279 ESYLGNDRAAQS
+279 EGYLNNDRAAQS

-321 VQQLLK
+321 VQKLLA
-327 DTGLTI
+327 DTGLNI

-339 EDWEGFKQAVAA
+339 EDWDGFKAAVAA

-358 LILQVLSMYSSSA
+358 LILQVLSMYTSSA

-377 KNLASVFSD
+377 KNLASVFGA
-386 LKTEVLPQLRR
+386 LKTDVLPQLRR

-413 MVALIQ
+413 MVALIKE
-419 QGRTAELALEELL
+419 GRASELSLEELL
-432 HIAEV
+432 HIAEAQ
-437 NPEVAEVALKAAA
+437 PEVAEVALKTAA
-450 ENYNDPRAYNN
+450 ETYNDARAYNN
-461 LGIVLAKEG
+461 LAIALAKHG
-470 DYDGA
+470 DFDGA
-475 LKALDK
+475 LKALDN

-491 LNNNYALVYLAMG
+491 LNDNYALVYLAMG
-504 ETNKAA
+504 ETDKAA
-510 VYAQGANAEVQAL
+510 TYAQGANAEVQAL
-523 AAAANGEYAAAS
+523 AAAAQGEYAAAS
-535 QNLEGYNAALAQV
+535 KNLEGYNAAIVQV
-548 QQGNLAAAKSS
+548 QEGNLAAAKNSI
-559 LAEDESAKADYLR
+559 ANDDSAKADYLR
-572 AVIAAKEGNNDVAK
+572 AVIAAKEGNTEEAK
-586 AALQSAIAKDP
+586 AALQTAISKDA

-607 NLATL
+607 NLASL

>member
-1 MSKKMQK
+1 
-8 IDTIFAFCVVN
+8 
-19 SKICVT
+19 
-25 FVNRINFLIK
+25 
-35 FIVTMKKFFT
+35 MKKIFT
-45 LTAVLA
+45 LTVVLA

-63 KMAQNPDGIEVTCTP
+63 KMAKNPDAIQVSCTP

-84 NGKIAADVSAT
+84 NGKIAADLSAS
-95 IPAAYFNKKAALKVT
+95 IPADYFNVKAALKVT

-118 AVAGETLLLQG
+118 AVAGETILLQG
-129 EKVASN
+129 EKIEAN
-135 GMVVSSKEAMSINRH
+135 GLVVVKDEVMTLNRH

-178 EFTLINANTGAVL
+178 EFTLVNANTGAIL
-191 TAEQLA
+191 TAEQLE
-197 VVAKEDEAAYALKSE
+197 VIAKNDEAAYALKSE
-212 CGRKIA
+212 CGRKVA
-218 TGLNILQKDID
+218 VGLNVLQKDID
-229 FAVAMAPEVNNYK
+229 FASAMATEQNNYK

-266 AATEEVNALKESV
+266 TETEEVAALKSSV
-279 ESYLGNDRAAQS
+279 EGYLNNDRAAQS
-291 VYVKGYASPDG
+291 VYGKGYASPDG

-321 VQQLLK
+321 VQKLLAE
-327 DTGLTI
+327 TGLNI

-339 EDWEGFKQAVAA
+339 EDWDGFKAAVAA
-351 SDIKDKD
+351 SDIQDKD
-358 LILQVLSMYSSSA
+358 LILQVLGMYTSSA

-377 KNLASVFSD
+377 KNLASVFGA
-386 LKTEVLPQLRR
+386 LKTDVLPQLRR

-413 MVALIQ
+413 MVALIKE
-419 QGRTAELALEELL
+419 GRVAELNLEELL
-432 HIAEV
+432 HIAEAQ
-437 NPEVAEVALKAAA
+437 PEVAEVALKAAA
-450 ENYNDPRAYNN
+450 ETYNDARAYNN
-461 LGIVLAKEG
+461 LAITLAKQG
-470 DYDGA
+470 DFDGA

-491 LNNNYALVYLAMG
+491 LNDNYALVYLAMG
-504 ETNKAA
+504 ETDKAA
-510 VYAQGANAEVQAL
+510 SYAQGANAEVQAL
-523 AAAANGEYAAAS
+523 AAAAKGEYAAAS
-535 QNLEGYNAALAQV
+535 KNLEGYNAAIVQV
-548 QQGNLAAAKSS
+548 QEGNLAAAKNSI
-559 LAEDESAKADYLR
+559 ANDESAKADYLR
-572 AVIAAKEGNNDVAK
+572 AVIAAKEGNVEAAK
-586 AALQSAIAKDP
+586 AALQTAISKDA

-607 NLATL
+607 NLAAL

>member
-1 MSKKMQK
+1 
-8 IDTIFAFCVVN
+8 
-19 SKICVT
+19 
-25 FVNRINFLIK
+25 
-35 FIVTMKKFFT
+35 MKKIFT
-45 LTAVLA
+45 LTVVLA

-63 KMAQNPDGIEVTCTP
+63 KMAKNPDAIQVSCTP

-84 NGKIAADVSAT
+84 NGKIAADLSAS
-95 IPAAYFNKKAALKVT
+95 IPADYFNVKAALKVT

-118 AVAGETLLLQG
+118 AVAGETILLQG
-129 EKVASN
+129 EKIEAN
-135 GMVVSSKEAMSINRH
+135 GLVVVKDEVMTLNRH

-178 EFTLINANTGAVL
+178 ECTLINANTGAIL
-191 TAEQLA
+191 TAEQLE
-197 VVAKEDEAAYALKSE
+197 VIAKNDEAAYALKSE
-212 CGRKIA
+212 CGRKVA
-218 TGLNILQKDID
+218 VGLNVLQKDID
-229 FAVAMAPEVNNYK
+229 FASAMATEQNNYK

-266 AATEEVNALKESV
+266 TETEEVAALKSSV
-279 ESYLGNDRAAQS
+279 EGYLNNDRAAQS

-321 VQQLLK
+321 VKELLK
-327 DTGLTI
+327 ESGLNI

-339 EDWEGFKQAVAA
+339 EDWDGFKAAVAA

-358 LILQVLSMYSSSA
+358 LILQVLSMYTSSA

-377 KNLASVFSD
+377 KNLASVFGA
-386 LKTEVLPQLRR
+386 LKTDVLPQLRR

-413 MVALIQ
+413 MVALIKE
-419 QGRTAELALEELL
+419 GRVAELNLEELL
-432 HIAEV
+432 HIAEAQ
-437 NPEVAEVALKAAA
+437 PEGAEVALKAAA
-450 ENYNDPRAYNN
+450 ETYNDARAYNN
-461 LGIVLAKEG
+461 LAITLAKQG
-470 DYDGA
+470 DFDGA

-491 LNNNYALVYLAMG
+491 LNDNYALVYLAMG
-504 ETNKAA
+504 ETDKAA
-510 VYAQGANAEVQAL
+510 SYAQGANAEVQAL
-523 AAAANGEYAAAS
+523 AAAAKGEYAAAS
-535 QNLEGYNAALAQV
+535 KNLEGYNAAIVQV
-548 QQGNLAAAKSS
+548 QEGNLAAAKNSI
-559 LAEDESAKADYLR
+559 ANDESAKADYLR
-572 AVIAAKEGNNDVAK
+572 AVIAAKEGNVEAAK
-586 AALQSAIAKDP
+586 AALQTAISKDA

-607 NLATL
+607 NLAAL

>member
-1 MSKKMQK
+1 
-8 IDTIFAFCVVN
+8 
-19 SKICVT
+19 
-25 FVNRINFLIK
+25 
-35 FIVTMKKFFT
+35 MKKIFT
-45 LTAVLA
+45 LTVVLA

-63 KMAQNPDGIEVTCTP
+63 KMAKDPAAIQVTCTP

-84 NGKIAADVSAT
+84 NGKIAADVTAT
-95 IPAAYFNKKAALKVT
+95 IPSDYFNKKAALQVT

-129 EKVASN
+129 SKVKAN
-135 GMVVSSKEAMSINRH
+135 GLVVDNGETMSLTRH
-150 IEFDYQPAMD
+150 LEFDYQPAMD

-178 EFTLINANTGAVL
+178 EFTLINANNGAIL
-191 TAEQLA
+191 TKEQLE
-197 VVAKEDEAAYALKSE
+197 VVAKNDEAAYALKSE

-218 TGLNILQKDID
+218 VGLNVLQKDID
-229 FAVAMAPEVNNYK
+229 FASAMATEQNNYK

-266 AATEEVNALKESV
+266 TETEEVAALKSSV
-279 ESYLGNDRAAQS
+279 EGYLNNDRAAQS

-321 VQQLLK
+321 VQKLLA
-327 DTGLTI
+327 DTGLNI

-339 EDWEGFKQAVAA
+339 EDWDGFKAAVAA

-358 LILQVLSMYSSSA
+358 LILQVLSMYTSSA

-377 KNLASVFSD
+377 KNLASVFGA
-386 LKTEVLPQLRR
+386 LKTDVLPQLRR

-413 MVALIQ
+413 MVALIKE
-419 QGRTAELALEELL
+419 GRASELSLEELL
-432 HIAEV
+432 HIAEAQ
-437 NPEVAEVALKAAA
+437 PEVAEVALKTAA
-450 ENYNDPRAYNN
+450 ETYNDARAYNN
-461 LGIVLAKEG
+461 LAIALAKQG
-470 DYDGA
+470 DFDGA
-475 LKALDK
+475 LKALDN

-491 LNNNYALVYLAMG
+491 LNDNYALVYLAMG
-504 ETNKAA
+504 ETDKAA
-510 VYAQGANAEVQAL
+510 TYAQGANAEVQAL
-523 AAAANGEYAAAS
+523 AAAAQGESAAAS
-535 QNLEGYNAALAQV
+535 KNLEGYNAAIVQV
-548 QQGNLAAAKSS
+548 QEGNLAAAKNSI
-559 LAEDESAKADYLR
+559 ANDDSAKADYLR
-572 AVIAAKEGNNDVAK
+572 AVIAAKEGNTEEAK
-586 AALQSAIAKDP
+586 AALQTAISKDA

-607 NLATL
+607 NLASL